1 MDILKLRK
9 QCSFLLVFFF
19 FLVVIYIFV
28 CPFSSWLLNFP
39 AYGKSKKKYI
49 TEETLKINLLSIL
62 VPHHH
67 HCLHWTVISYTLL
80 TTGFSCAT
88 KDDLS

>member
-19 FLVVIYIFV
+19 FWLLYIFV